1 MQKPAGRSQSHARG
15 PGRRIARGAARTC
28 RPTSPTH
35 VAGCAASEFPLGCR
49 RPVVIPAAGAI
60 DVTSNTG
67 KSNNERH
74 ENSLTACTGRG
85 LRAVRNLARQCAGWR
100 SPCLLRGGPTA
111 SACQQRQLAG
121 HYTVKFTS
129 KAIRYVYTL
138 TVQGRVRDR
147 GQKSTP
153 TRGLKRSQQ
162 RQQSRVLACRT
173 AMRA

>member
-28 RPTSPTH
+28 RPTSP
-35 VAGCAASEFPLGCR
+35 AAPRLSSPLGCR
-49 RPVVIPAAGAI
+49 RPVAIQAAGAI

-67 KSNNERH
+67 GSNNERN
-74 ENSLTACTGRG
+74 EKPLAACTRCG
-85 LRAVRNLARQCAGWR
+85 LRAVRNLARQCAGRR

-129 KAIRYVYTL
+129 KAIRYVYTR
-138 TVQGRVRDR
+138 TVQGRVRNR
-147 GQKSTP
+147 EQKSTP